1 MTMTEPGKGHNLD
14 AARAADI
21 RAICNKIGGLTAE
34 RRIISDK
41 IREIKQ
47 KRVKGD
53 LDMKIADFNVAY
65 RLYQLE
71 QDDRNQLLETLRET
85 FSALG
90 IGEQLDF
97 LPVAE
102 EDATESEESGTG
114 GGGEVEPKAEEEE
127 GAEETKAQ
135 LA

>member
-1 MTMTEPGKGHNLD
+1 MTAKAGHN
-14 AARAADI
+14 AEARAGAIRDI
-21 RAICNKIGGLTAE
+21 CRDIDGLAAE
-34 RRIISDK
+34 RKVISDQ

-71 QDDRNQLLETLRET
+71 QDDRDKLLDTLRET

-90 IGEQLDF
+90 MGGQLDF
-97 LPVAE
+97 LPAVETAPEKEQPEKEQEQPAVEGEGEEQPEEAEAVA
-102 EDATESEESGTG
+102 
-114 GGGEVEPKAEEEE
+114 
-127 GAEETKAQ
+127 
-135 LA
+135 